1 MEYTITKKEKHL
13 EPYRFRNT
21 TDLYNPQITQYIREA
36 GCTVERTSPD
46 SFRFSFNN
54 WIYDIKIRRVNEY
67 TMSQNGLFFD
77 NNEIKTDH
85 TAKKFV
91 IDFIS
96 HGDQIEIHH
105 IKQNGKAVRSYKTVR
120 DYCQILLIFN
130 TLVRIGKIRV

>member
-1 MEYTITKKEKHL
+1 M
-13 EPYRFRNT
+13 EPYCFRNT
-21 TDLYNPQITQYIREA
+21 TDLYDPRITQYIREA

-46 SFRFSFNN
+46 TFRFSFNN
-54 WIYDIKIRRVNEY
+54 WIYDIKFRSVDKY
-67 TMSQNGLFFD
+67 TMTQNGLFFA

-91 IDFIS
+91 VDFIS

-105 IKQNGKAVRSYKTVR
+105 IKQNGKTVRSYKTVR
-120 DYCQILLIFN
+120 DYCQILIIFN